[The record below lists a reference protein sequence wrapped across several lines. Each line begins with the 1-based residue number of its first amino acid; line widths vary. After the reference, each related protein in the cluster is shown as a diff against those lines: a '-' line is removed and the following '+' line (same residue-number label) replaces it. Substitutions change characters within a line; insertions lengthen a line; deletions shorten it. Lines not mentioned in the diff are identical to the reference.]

1 MKVFGHE
8 VKTKTV
14 AITVAVGAGLALL
27 VALLRKSGGAASA
40 PSADNNALD
49 VQDDTALGTS
59 APVAGGVGGAT
70 SGIDPSLLGPLLSFE
85 EQSQQNSLLAGIQA
99 AQIAAAQQVQSLQ
112 AQLNAKVQSKAITA
126 QQSEAQISANTQRT
140 DTAISVGIPA
150 LAGILTKIFG
160 GSGSAPA
167 PNVPSAPGAPGFS
180 GGAPAGGPVFAEE
193 SLGNIA
199 SFGAFNLI

>member
-40 PSADNNALD
+40 PSADNSGLD
-49 VQDDTALGTS
+49 VQNDSALGTS
-59 APVAGGVGGAT
+59 APAVGGAT
-70 SGIDPSLLGPLLSFE
+70 SGVDASVLGPLLSFE
-85 EQSQQNSLLAGIQA
+85 AQSQQNTLLAQIQQ

-112 AQLNAKVQSKAITA
+112 AQLNAKVQSQAITA
-126 QQSEAQISANTQRT
+126 QQNEAQITANTQRT
-140 DTAISVGIPA
+140 DTIIQYGVPA
-150 LAGILTKIFG
+150 VFGFLGKIFG
-160 GSGSAPA
+160 GGGSSPA

>member
-40 PSADNNALD
+40 PSTDNSALD
-49 VQDDTALGTS
+49 VQDDSALGTS
-59 APVAGGVGGAT
+59 APVASGGAT
-70 SGIDPSLLGPLLSFE
+70 SGVDASLLGPLLSFE
-85 EQSQQNSLLAGIQA
+85 AQTQQNTLLAQIQQ
-99 AQIAAAQQVQSLQ
+99 AQVAAAQQVQSLQ
-112 AQLNAKVQSKAITA
+112 AQLNAKVQSQAITA
-126 QQSEAQISANTQRT
+126 QQNEAQISANTQRT
-140 DTAISVGIPA
+140 DTIIQYGVPA
-150 LAGILTKIFG
+150 VFGFLGKIFG
-160 GSGSAPA
+160 GGGSSPA

-180 GGAPAGGPVFAEE
+180 GGAPAGSPVFAEE